1 MTRSKSSFIAGEDI
15 AQVADWSFNAVDQH
29 SDRFAA
35 KLRAQQLEEALLK
48 ERSLRQQGY
57 EDGFAAGYAEGF
69 AKGHAQAA
77 LAGQQQLDDYVA
89 TQGRDAAHHFF
100 QLFDQVRTQLAEQ
113 EQDIA
118 KGVLEMACELARQ
131 VLRKELS
138 VNPNLLQPVIR
149 EALGMLV
156 LDNRAAVVRLNP
168 ADVDVFAG
176 TLQDDFGAL
185 ALTLVPDAS
194 VTQGGCLVECAG
206 AVVDG
211 TVERRW
217 QRAVASLGLES
228 RWESDNDVH

>member
-1 MTRSKSSFIAGEDI
+1 MTRAKSSFIPGEEI
-15 AQVADWSFNAVDQH
+15 AQVADWSFTAVDQH

-35 KLRAQQLEEALLK
+35 KLRAQQLEETLLK
-48 ERSLRQQGY
+48 EDNLRQQGY
-57 EDGFAAGYAEGF
+57 EEGFAAGYAEGF

-77 LAGQQQLDDYVA
+77 LAGQQQLDDYIA
-89 TQGRDAAHHFF
+89 TQGSEAAHNFGH
-100 QLFDQVRTQLAEQ
+100 LFEQVRTQLAAQ

-118 KGVLEMACELARQ
+118 KGLLEMACELARQ

-149 EALGMLV
+149 EALGMLT

-168 ADVDVFAG
+168 VDADVLAG
-176 TLQDDFGAL
+176 TVREDFGGL
-185 ALTLVPDAS
+185 ALTLIPDAS

-217 QRAVASLGLES
+217 QRVVASLGLES
-228 RWESDNDVH
+228 RWEADNDVH

>member
-1 MTRSKSSFIAGEDI
+1 MTRAKSSFIPGEEI
-15 AQVADWSFNAVDQH
+15 AQVADWSFTAVDQY

-48 ERSLRQQGY
+48 ENSLRQQGR
-57 EDGFAAGYAEGF
+57 EEGYAEGF
-69 AKGHAQAA
+69 ASGHAQAT
-77 LAGQQQLDDYVA
+77 LEGQQRLDAYIA
-89 TQGRDAAHHFF
+89 TQGRDVAQHFA
-100 QLFDQVRTQLAEQ
+100 QLFEQARTQLAAQ

-149 EALGMLV
+149 DALGMLT

-168 ADVDVFAG
+168 VDADVLAG
-176 TLQDDFGAL
+176 TVREDFGGL
-185 ALTLVPDAS
+185 ALTLVPDTA

>member
-1 MTRSKSSFIAGEDI
+1 MTRNKSAFIPGEEI
-15 AQVADWSFNAVDQH
+15 AEVTDWSFAAVDQH

-35 KLRAQQLEEALLK
+35 KLRAQQMEEALLK
-48 ERSLRQQGY
+48 EENLRQLGY
-57 EDGFAAGYAEGF
+57 GEGYATGYAEGF
-69 AKGHAQAA
+69 AKGHEQAT

-89 TQGRDAAHHFF
+89 TQGREAAHNFAH
-100 QLFDQVRTQLAEQ
+100 LFEQVRTQLADQ

-118 KGVLEMACELARQ
+118 KGLLEMACELARQ

-149 EALGMLV
+149 EALGMLI
-156 LDNRAAVVRLNP
+156 LDNRAAVVRLHP
-168 ADVDVFAG
+168 VDADVLAG
-176 TLQDDFGAL
+176 TVREDFGGL
-185 ALTLVPDAS
+185 ALTLVPDLS
-194 VTQGGCLVECAG
+194 VTPGGCLVECAG